1 VPVDGAALAGHAV
14 RSCSKWGHIVS
25 FTAIERQAPVRLYR
39 SKLFV
44 PGSQTKFFEKA
55 AAGPADVVCLDLED
69 AVAPNDKEMA
79 RKNIV
84 AALNDVNWGNK
95 TVTVRINGLDTPLCY
110 QDVLALVEKG
120 GERLD
125 AIMIPKVGRGADIYA
140 IDMLI
145 TQASAAVGRRKKIGL
160 EVIIESVLGL
170 TNIDEI
176 AGSSKRLESLHF
188 GAADYAASQGMRTTN
203 IGGGNADYVMLTDKD
218 EKGER
223 VRHWN
228 DLWHF
233 PLFRMV
239 QAARTHGLVAID
251 GPFGDYGDPD
261 GFRVQA
267 NRTAI
272 LGCEGK
278 WAIHPSQIALA
289 NEIYTPPAKEVE
301 RAEAILAAMDEA
313 HKTGSGAAALKG
325 VLIDAASIR
334 QAQNIVKQM
343 QMIREKAAS

>member
-1 VPVDGAALAGHAV
+1 M
-14 RSCSKWGHIVS
+14 S
-25 FTAIERQAPVRLYR
+25 FTTIERQAPVRLYR

-55 AAGPADVVCLDLED
+55 AAGPADVICLDLED
-69 AVAPNDKEMA
+69 AVAPSDKEQA
-79 RKNIV
+79 RKNV
-84 AALNDVNWGNK
+84 VQALNEVNWGNK
-95 TVTVRINGLDTPLCY
+95 TVTCRINGLDTSLCY

-125 AIMIPKVGRGADIYA
+125 AIMIPKVGKGADVYA
-140 IDMLI
+140 IDMLV
-145 TQASAAVGRRKKIGL
+145 TQASNAVGRKKKIGL

-170 TNIDEI
+170 TNIDDI
-176 AGSSKRLESLHF
+176 ASSSKRLESLHF

-203 IGGGNADYVMLTDKD
+203 IGGGNADYVMLTDTD

-239 QAARTHGLVAID
+239 QAARAHGLMAID

-278 WAIHPSQIALA
+278 WAIHPSQVALA

-301 RAEAILAAMDEA
+301 RAQAILAAMEDA

-334 QAQNIVKQM
+334 QAHVIVKQM
-343 QMIREKAAS
+343 QMIKEREAAAK

>member
-1 VPVDGAALAGHAV
+1 
-14 RSCSKWGHIVS
+14 
-25 FTAIERQAPVRLYR
+25 
-39 SKLFV
+39 
-44 PGSQTKFFEKA
+44 
-55 AAGPADVVCLDLED
+55 
-69 AVAPNDKEMA
+69 
-79 RKNIV
+79 
-84 AALNDVNWGNK
+84 
-95 TVTVRINGLDTPLCY
+95 
-110 QDVLALVEKG
+110 
-120 GERLD
+120 
-125 AIMIPKVGRGADIYA
+125 VGRK
-140 IDMLI
+140 
-145 TQASAAVGRRKKIGL
+145 TKIGL

-239 QAARTHGLVAID
+239 QAARAHGLMAID

-278 WAIHPSQIALA
+278 WAIHPSRDGRRPQNGLGCG
-289 NEIYTPPAKEVE
+289 
-301 RAEAILAAMDEA
+301 RAERRADRRRLDPP
-313 HKTGSGAAALKG
+313 GARH
-325 VLIDAASIR
+325 R
-334 QAQNIVKQM
+334 QADADDP
-343 QMIREKAAS
+343 RAGKADRLSDQSDRQRKTAARKSRRFHFQRSCSQAFLRRRKLIAAK